1 MKKKNIQIIPD
12 SEENRYVWDDT
23 YGMREAPEREI
34 FESSTPISTGAG
46 GEGKRLRYYVL
57 IHMQKRRDISKK
69 DARTLVENLQ
79 AVAKKMDV
87 IIEHVHFRKSFAV
100 CSVLIPMDLA
110 AGEFVE
116 AGIASC
122 KKELPYLCNS
132 YFITNVKKP
141 GEKEIEDFIEHD

>member
-1 MKKKNIQIIPD
+1 
-12 SEENRYVWDDT
+12 
-23 YGMREAPEREI
+23 MREAPERD
-34 FESSTPISTGAG
+34 FFDSSTLISTGAG
-46 GEGKRLRYYVL
+46 GEGKRLRYYVVV
-57 IHMQKRRDISKK
+57 HMKKGRDISKR
-69 DARTLVENLQ
+69 DAKTFVESLE

-100 CSVLIPMDLA
+100 CSILIPIDLA
-110 AGEFVE
+110 SGEFVE

>member
-1 MKKKNIQIIPD
+1 M
-12 SEENRYVWDDT
+12 T
-23 YGMREAPEREI
+23 
-34 FESSTPISTGAG
+34 TGG
-46 GEGKRLRYYVL
+46 GETPKKLSENSFSSRNPMISCGARKDDEGVYVSIRRGGLTQPRAKSWGCSRKGSFQTVSKR
-57 IHMQKRRDISKK
+57 
-69 DARTLVENLQ
+69 DAKTFMESLE

-100 CSVLIPMDLA
+100 CSILIPIDLA
-110 AGEFVE
+110 SGEFVE